1 MPGLEG
7 ESTNKF
13 QKLLKPLTKTPWR
26 SFKSMLSKTFTK
38 KKNNAKPVGLHPMRH
53 ELGTVY
59 EQNIGSE
66 TGINIPTNRGGLQN
80 YLDNIDNKIELL
92 GELIKKAGAIE
103 NRVERNNVKTLAR
116 EQIEKLREL
125 KRIIR
130 ENKIKNVANTMALNV
145 KGTLLSP
152 NGVARV
158 NKMLKKEENRS
169 NALVKEVNAN
179 MNALQK
185 QLDRSDA
192 ALNKAFDLNNAE
204 NHMPSQIVTNNANPI
219 VLPLPP
225 LNRQRVLEQSKSL
238 TLRKP
243 LGLTGGKTRRR
254 R

>member
-38 KKNNAKPVGLHPMRH
+38 KKNNAKPVGLGPIRH

-66 TGINIPTNRGGLQN
+66 TGLNIPTNRGGLQN
-80 YLDNIDNKIELL
+80 YLDNIDTKIELL
-92 GELIKKAGAIE
+92 GELIKKADGIE
-103 NRVERNNVKTLAR
+103 DRVERNNVKTLAR
-116 EQIEKLREL
+116 KQRDRLWEL
-125 KRIIR
+125 KRSIR
-130 ENKIKNVANTMALNV
+130 QNKIKNVAKTMALSV
-145 KGTLLSP
+145 KGTLTSA
-152 NGVARV
+152 NGQAHV
-158 NKMLKKEENRS
+158 NEMLKKEENRS
-169 NALVKEVNAN
+169 NALVKEVNEN

-185 QLDRSDA
+185 QLDKSNA
-192 ALNKAFDLNNAE
+192 ALNKAFGLNTAE
-204 NHMPSQIVTNNANPI
+204 NVMPSQLLTNNAKPI
-219 VLPLPP
+219 SLPLAP
-225 LNRQRVLEQSKSL
+225 LTKPRVVGQSSGL

-243 LGLTGGKTRRR
+243 VGLQGGKTRRR